1 MKTGNQA
8 AVRPAVRLVRVALFA
23 ALTGVLSQLAIPLPG
38 LVPLSLATF
47 AVYLAV
53 MVLDWKEAAA
63 SMAVYLL
70 LGAVGIPVFS
80 GFGSLGRLIGPTGGY
95 LIGYLACALTAGLI
109 LARTG
114 RRVIPCAA
122 ALVLGTVVLYAIG
135 TVWYMVQTG
144 SALGP
149 ALAGCVLPFL
159 PGDCLKIALA
169 VPVGGRLRAAAAKL
183 GR

>member
-1 MKTGNQA
+1 MNTGNQA
-8 AVRPAVRLVRVALFA
+8 AARPAVRLVRVALFA

-47 AVYLAV
+47 AVYLAAL
-53 MVLDWKEAAA
+53 VLDWKEAAA

-70 LGAVGIPVFS
+70 LGAAGVPVFS
-80 GFGSLGRLIGPTGGY
+80 GFGTLNRLAGPSGGY
-95 LIGYLACALTAGLI
+95 LIGYLACALAAGLI
-109 LARTG
+109 LSRTG
-114 RRVIPCAA
+114 RKAVWSIA
-122 ALVLGTVVLYAIG
+122 ALAASTVVLYAIG
-135 TVWYMVQTG
+135 TAWYMLQTG
-144 SALGP
+144 SAFFP